1 MIPPKSVPPRM
12 ELRNANDSSNVNH
25 NCDFCH
31 AYRSKSPQLGNERKP
46 PVELWCVE
54 DDLFSQG
61 ICQAFLA
68 AFESTSNFILQEEN
82 KPGNLIVTI
91 PENVRWKKIG
101 KRTKIYY
108 SVEFS
113 TSDDRVFMTSK
124 GSCWHNEYA
133 TCANQILKQT
143 QIAARKLPR

>member
-1 MIPPKSVPPRM
+1 MILVSLFPAAQGNP
-12 ELRNANDSSNVNH
+12 H
-25 NCDFCH
+25 
-31 AYRSKSPQLGNERKP
+31 LGNQKKP
-46 PVELWCVE
+46 PVELWCTG
-54 DDLFSQG
+54 DDLLSQRM
-61 ICQAFLA
+61 CQAFFA
-68 AFESTSNFILQEEN
+68 AFESNPDFDLQEEN

-91 PENVRWKKIG
+91 PENVGWKKIG

-113 TSDDRVFMTSK
+113 TSDDRVFMANK

-143 QIAARKLPR
+143 RIAVRKLSVLMTGPEFH

>member
-1 MIPPKSVPPRM
+1 M
-12 ELRNANDSSNVNH
+12 
-25 NCDFCH
+25 
-31 AYRSKSPQLGNERKP
+31 
-46 PVELWCVE
+46 ELWCVG

-61 ICQAFLA
+61 MCKAFFS
-68 AFESTSNFILQEEN
+68 AFESTSDFDLQEEN

-91 PENVRWKKIG
+91 PENVGWKNFG
-101 KRTKIYY
+101 KRTKISY

-124 GSCWHNEYA
+124 GWCWHKDYA

-143 QIAARKLPR
+143 KIAARRLPR